1 MVSKFSNLY
10 KRSLAVLAFLFALT
24 NISYAQSAESSG
36 GFPYFTVLAAAVGG
50 GLIAFLIFKKMRS
63 GANKMTAEDLP
74 PPRTR
79 PVSQRQKHERA
90 VEPAETEPAETQAPQ
105 RTPAAAFDNESV
117 RAKEHLRKKMQ
128 NLKFANLPIGT
139 YTEIRPSN
147 PYSELPFVDDGSLA
161 AAIDTLLDE
170 NEESEEARGE
180 ALRAVSE
187 NRCKNSVDA
196 LAEAAF
202 YDVSSHLRSRAVTM
216 LTEFDHESVFE
227 PILLACADPGREVRA
242 AAARGLFKL
251 SCSRADAWTRILESN
266 DEYRMKNAVRAATEA
281 NIVKL
286 SFDRLIHEDLKMS
299 YEAFVLAALVVRS
312 GETKQLFDTLG
323 SHPDP
328 TVKRAILHVLE
339 TFGDERVAE
348 PISEILS
355 KQLLTADLAEIAG
368 DIMRRHEAVLL
379 EAF

>member
-1 MVSKFSNLY
+1 MFSKFSY
-10 KRSLAVLAFLFALT
+10 FYRRSLAGLAFLFALT
-24 NISYAQSAESSG
+24 NISYGQTGESSG
-36 GFPYFTVLAAAVGG
+36 GFPYLTVLAAAVGG
-50 GLIAFLIFKKMRS
+50 GLIAFLIFQKMRS
-63 GANKMTAEDLP
+63 NTNKMTAEDLP

-79 PVSQRQKHERA
+79 PASQRHRSQVSAEPAA
-90 VEPAETEPAETQAPQ
+90 VEQSETSARAKNPV
-105 RTPAAAFDNESV
+105 AAFDNEST

-128 NLKFANLPIGT
+128 NLKFANLPIST
-139 YTEIRPSN
+139 YTEIKPSRP
-147 PYSELPFVDDGSLA
+147 YTELPVVDDASLT
-161 AAIDTLLDE
+161 AAIDTLFDETEE
-170 NEESEEARGE
+170 NEEVRGE
-180 ALRAVSE
+180 ALQAISE
-187 NRCKNSVDA
+187 NRSKNAIDA

-202 YDVSSHLRSRAVTM
+202 YDVSSSLRSRAVTM

-286 SFDRLIHEDLKMS
+286 SFDRLVHEDLKMS
-299 YEAFVLAALVVRS
+299 YEAFVLSALVVRS
-312 GETKQLFDTLG
+312 GETDQLFDTLG
-323 SHPDP
+323 SHPDT

-348 PISEILS
+348 PISQILS
-355 KQLLTADLAEIAG
+355 KQLLSADLAEIAG

>member
-1 MVSKFSNLY
+1 MFSKVSYFY

-24 NISYAQSAESSG
+24 NISYGQTGENSG
-36 GFPYFTVLAAAVGG
+36 DFPYFTVLAAAVGG

-63 GANKMTAEDLP
+63 GSNKMSADDLP

-79 PVSQRQKHERA
+79 PASQRPHRERA
-90 VEPAETEPAETQAPQ
+90 AEAPAADHVETPAPA
-105 RTPAAAFDNESV
+105 RTPAVAFDNESV

-128 NLKFANLPIGT
+128 NLKFANLPIST
-139 YTEIRPSN
+139 YAEIAPSKPYTE
-147 PYSELPFVDDGSLA
+147 LPVADDASLA

-170 NEESEEARGE
+170 TEESEDARGE
-180 ALRAVSE
+180 ALRAISE
-187 NRCKNSVDA
+187 NRSKNSVDA

-202 YDVSSHLRSRAVTM
+202 YDVSSNLRSRAVTM

-251 SCSRADAWTRILESN
+251 SCNRADAWTRILESN
-266 DEYRMKNAVRAATEA
+266 DEYRMKNAVRAATES

-299 YEAFVLAALVVRS
+299 YEAFVLTALVVRS

-348 PISEILS
+348 PISELLS
-355 KQLLTADLAEIAG
+355 KQLLSADLAQIAG